1 MPTLQGLPAQAGLAG
16 SLQQLS
22 SSKLCWFLIV
32 QASEAVCGTPAGPA
46 RAGKV
51 GELSCAGGFYRGE
64 VLAGQPH
71 GKGQFFTMLVRW
83 SVTVARCSSETL

>member
-1 MPTLQGLPAQAGLAG
+1 MKQHSA
-16 SLQQLS
+16 
-22 SSKLCWFLIV
+22 FLFIV
-32 QASEAVCGTPAGPA
+32 QASKAACATPAGPA

-71 GKGQFFTMLVRW
+71 GKGQFFTMLVRQADDCR
-83 SVTVARCSSETL
+83 SLQL